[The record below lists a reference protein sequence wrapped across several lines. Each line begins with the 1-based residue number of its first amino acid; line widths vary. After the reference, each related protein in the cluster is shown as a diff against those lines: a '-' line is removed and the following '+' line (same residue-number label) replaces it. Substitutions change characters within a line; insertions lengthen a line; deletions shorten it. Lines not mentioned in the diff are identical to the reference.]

1 MNDDIRGYRCPN
13 CGAMI
18 PVKSGRVLKCECCGS
33 EFERTRSDLIPYQVV
48 TFEGEDI
55 VIGTRISQWE
65 MDETF
70 RDAVQA
76 EDFLEY
82 KLNEMARKLATSIMP
97 YIEVVVHEDLER
109 GGMLI
114 RGKVR
119 IGKPTRP
126 LGKAQISTLTIQ
138 DRDFEVR

>member
-18 PVKSGRVLKCECCGS
+18 PISRGRVLKCECCGA

-70 RDAVQA
+70 RDEVHA

-82 KLNEMARKLATSIMP
+82 KLNEMARKLATSIIP
-97 YIEVVVHEDLER
+97 YIEMDVSEDLPR

-114 RGKVR
+114 RGKLRV
-119 IGKPTRP
+119 GKPIRP
-126 LGKAQISTLTIQ
+126 LGTARVNTLFIQ
-138 DRDFEVR
+138 EGDFEVR